1 MLNNYKYTEAEL
13 KKLLKSLVVLYDTR
27 EHDGKNDHILKWF
40 DDNGIKYKKM
50 KLKAGDYAFYLP
62 ANEDLGILR
71 DHYYENQICI
81 ERKANIDELIGNFST
96 DRNRIEDEFLRY
108 QGNMTLLV
116 EDGSYSDIRNGN
128 YRSKYNSK
136 SAIGT
141 LHSFSVKYNVPF
153 VFINKEDSGCYIYCS
168 FYYYLRSTII

>member
-1 MLNNYKYTEAEL
+1 MISKYKYTEKEL
-13 KKLLKSLVVLYDTR
+13 KEILKSIVIITDSR
-27 EHDGKNDHILKWF
+27 EKENSHILNWF
-40 DDNGIKYKKM
+40 DEHEIKHEKSKM
-50 KLKAGDYAFYLP
+50 NAGDYGFYLP
-62 ANEDLGILR
+62 ANEKYGILR
-71 DHYYENQICI
+71 NSFYTDKICI

-168 FYYYLRSTII
+168 FYYYLRSTIV